1 MDFYIIAQAIGLI
14 AFATGCWAFFDQNG
28 DQFRVKLSYFQIL
41 MCIHFFFLDA
51 DVSAFITIIAALR
64 TYISTKTNSLWI
76 MSFFIVLIWVSGLYY
91 LTNVSEILAMLG
103 SSIGTYALFRHQG
116 IQLRCIMLFN
126 SLMWFINNLLL
137 HSIGGSLVEGMFLI
151 ISLATIYQMK
161 RKQGALLIH

>member
-1 MDFYIIAQAIGLI
+1 M
-14 AFATGCWAFFDQNG
+14 
-28 DQFRVKLSYFQIL
+28 
-41 MCIHFFFLDA
+41 
-51 DVSAFITIIAALR
+51 
-64 TYISTKTNSLWI
+64 
-76 MSFFIVLIWVSGLYY
+76 LIWVSGLYY